1 MGLGLGIRV
10 ESLRFGRMC
19 SPKLRCMRIRACMHA
34 CMHVCMH
41 ACMHVCMYAC
51 MYVCMHACTP
61 ACQRARRSHHVC
73 VCMSMHVCMYAY
85 CTHSRIV
92 HTSMAYI
99 TLFYTHRLVWGSYTN
114 VGMVDTCVW
123 ARRRACRFVRAR
135 MPMRVLSDTCSCWL
149 KSSSRSRVKDGQG
162 QLSGF

>member
-1 MGLGLGIRV
+1 
-10 ESLRFGRMC
+10 
-19 SPKLRCMRIRACMHA
+19 
-34 CMHVCMH
+34 
-41 ACMHVCMYAC
+41 
-51 MYVCMHACTP
+51 
-61 ACQRARRSHHVC
+61 
-73 VCMSMHVCMYAY
+73 MHVCMYAY

-92 HTSMAYI
+92 HTRMAYI

-149 KSSSRSRVKDGQG
+149 KSSSRSRVKDDNAPNDAGEGTRAHACEYVRVHASPPPSLRVRARGRQELSVLDKQDQDQDQG
-162 QLSGF
+162 GDVSNDAKAQYDSYRKRRGGDY